1 MVTLKDVAKLAGV
14 SPCTVS
20 RVLSRKAPVQEK
32 TRQRVLESIKELN
45 YFPNLSARALKEGK
59 TKTIG
64 FFIPNLQNLIYPIL
78 AVAIQAEAWKHG
90 YSVIFCDTQE
100 SQKIE
105 KEYVE
110 KLKGT
115 AVDGFIFSTSL
126 VGKNSRTILSLKEE
140 GYPVVSI
147 MRDNDV
153 TTNTFVSDNKY
164 GGYLAARYLIEK
176 GHRNIATVYGN
187 PLLALYPQRTEGF
200 YEGLARSGM
209 EPNPDLA
216 WQCDC
221 KQKYEVQRLVAQKL
235 KEGYRPDAIFAQSDP
250 IAIDVKIAITSFG
263 LKVPQDIAVIGFDN
277 VGYSENFDLTTVEQ
291 PFIQIANDATAHLID
306 ILEQRASP
314 VQPEKVYPV
323 RIIERGS
330 A

>member
-1 MVTLKDVAKLAGV
+1 MATLKDVAKLAGV

-20 RVLSRKAPVQEK
+20 RVLRRNIPVNEK
-32 TRQRVLESIKELN
+32 TRQRVLESIEKLH
-45 YFPNLSARALKEGK
+45 YSPNLSARALKEGK

-78 AVAIQAEAWKHG
+78 AIAVQREAWKHG

-110 KLKGT
+110 KLQGN

-126 VGKNSRTILSLKEE
+126 VGKNSKTILNLKEK

-147 MRDNDV
+147 IRENDV
-153 TTNTFVSDNKY
+153 TTNTFVSDNRR
-164 GGYLAARYLIEK
+164 GGYLAAKYLAEK
-176 GHRNIATVYGN
+176 GHEKIATVYGG
-187 PLLALYPQRTEGF
+187 PLLAPYIQRTEGF
-200 YEGLARSGM
+200 YKGLAEFGI
-209 EPNPDLA
+209 EPGPDLV

-221 KQKYEVQRLVAQKL
+221 AKKYEVQRLITQKL

-250 IAIDVKIAITSFG
+250 IAIDVKIAITAFG

-277 VGYSENFDLTTVEQ
+277 VNYSENFDLTTVEQ

-306 ILEQRASP
+306 ILERRVAP